1 MAGTQSCTTKTRS
14 AAPQVGGRSYKQ
26 TTGRMRGPRENDA
39 STGEKTETRKAES
52 LLPSRLEKKGGG
64 RTLNGDITPHS
75 LQGEM
80 EKSAM
85 SMYTATSDQ
94 GLVSPSTPVAL
105 RLQKCIPRWKETIN
119 DPYVISIIT
128 HRYRILLI
136 KEPKCK
142 KRTCISG
149 TPGSTQST
157 ILKESVEILLKKK
170 VIQRVQNPKNSFISR
185 LFPVKKSNGGYR
197 LVLDLKELNKFV
209 KKETF
214 KMLTPALV
222 RASIQKGDWMTSLDL
237 TDAYLHIPIH
247 TESRRLL
254 RFVVNGVTYQY
265 TVLPFGLTSAPLLFT
280 KVLRTVVALLHKNA
294 ADVNPYLDDWLIK
307 SQNRNLICQS
317 TERTVSLLLKLGF
330 LINMEK
336 SELIP
341 TQKIVFLG
349 MELDAEKGMIR
360 PAQHRIDNVQ
370 NMIQSFLKQ
379 KQATLRQVM
388 RLVGMLTSMR
398 GLVPRA
404 ALQSRPIQRLVLD
417 AQLKMQLSK
426 DWIKYEKPILFT
438 PAFLESLPW
447 WGNLKNLTAG
457 IPMDK
462 AKPTVTLVTDA
473 SMTGWGGHCMDGIA
487 HGQWNEKQ
495 RKFHI
500 NRLEMLAVQ
509 FSLQSFKKAVKNR
522 AVLIRSDNQTVV
534 AYLNKE
540 GGTKSVVK
548 RPCCSSAKVV
558 CTKQSRA
565 DVQTYTG
572 SPKRCSGL
580 AIPGETLRRHRMGAV
595 TDGSKPS
602 VRHVGGTPGRSV
614 CNTGK
619 QKTSRFCDALSGQT
633 VTDVGGT
640 SDGVGRNVQLRIP
653 TISIDPP
660 NVTKTGTIGELA
672 HDSSGTEL
680 AVSDLVSVTAV
691 SANGPSEKPATRN
704 RVDTTRQLYTNQPGA
719 VPTSRVETIQ
729 QFRIAQ
735 GFSSQVSQTT
745 TAGLRDSSNGLYQY
759 HWENFVIGVLAGIY
773 IHSILFAQVAEFFS
787 YLINEKKLKPG
798 TVENYKSA
806 INSVLKLSLDKNIS
820 DDPTISD
827 LFKGFITQA
836 GPIERY
842 KAPAWSLS
850 VVLEALRQFPY
861 EPKELASLQDWTK
874 KTVFLLA
881 LASGRRVSEIHALS
895 FEDNFTVFYPDKAI
909 LMTSV
914 KFRGKNQKL
923 HETATPIVI
932 PALSNISNEKQD
944 RILCPVR
951 ALAYYKK
958 RTSGVRRGQ
967 RSMFV
972 CYQKGKQSS
981 AASKFTLARWV
992 KETVYHAYSDKYL
1005 STEAGKVTAKMHD
1018 LRGIGNT
1025 LAFASGASLAQVLA
1039 AGSWK
1044 TSNTFLSYYLKD
1056 LAAESQGL
1064 HSLGY
1069 LVTGQVVTKQ

>member
-1 MAGTQSCTTKTRS
+1 
-14 AAPQVGGRSYKQ
+14 
-26 TTGRMRGPRENDA
+26 
-39 STGEKTETRKAES
+39 
-52 LLPSRLEKKGGG
+52 
-64 RTLNGDITPHS
+64 
-75 LQGEM
+75 
-80 EKSAM
+80 
-85 SMYTATSDQ
+85 
-94 GLVSPSTPVAL
+94 
-105 RLQKCIPRWKETIN
+105 
-119 DPYVISIIT
+119 
-128 HRYRILLI
+128 
-136 KEPKCK
+136 
-142 KRTCISG
+142 
-149 TPGSTQST
+149 
-157 ILKESVEILLKKK
+157 
-170 VIQRVQNPKNSFISR
+170 
-185 LFPVKKSNGGYR
+185 
-197 LVLDLKELNKFV
+197 
-209 KKETF
+209 
-214 KMLTPALV
+214 
-222 RASIQKGDWMTSLDL
+222 
-237 TDAYLHIPIH
+237 
-247 TESRRLL
+247 
-254 RFVVNGVTYQY
+254 
-265 TVLPFGLTSAPLLFT
+265 
-280 KVLRTVVALLHKNA
+280 
-294 ADVNPYLDDWLIK
+294 
-307 SQNRNLICQS
+307 
-317 TERTVSLLLKLGF
+317 
-330 LINMEK
+330 MEK

-370 NMIQSFLKQ
+370 KMIQSFLKQ

-417 AQLKMQLSK
+417 AQLKMRLSK
-426 DWIKYEKPILFT
+426 DGIKYEKPVLFT

-462 AKPTVTLVTDA
+462 AKPTVTLVTNA

-540 GGTKSVVK
+540 GGTKSQSLNDHAVAVLKWCAQNKVELMCKHIPGVQNGVADSLSRGKPYDDTEWELSQTAVNLVFDMWGEPQVDLFATPENKK
-548 RPCCSSAKVV
+548 RPVFV
-558 CTKQSRA
+558 TRYPDKQSLTWDAFQMEWGGMFSYAFPPFPLIHRTLQKLEQSENSHMILVA
-565 DVQTYTG
+565 PNWPSQTWFPLLLSLLTDHPR
-572 SPKRCSGL
+572 SLPQE
-580 AIPGETLRRHRMGAV
+580 ITL
-595 TDGSKPS
+595 T
-602 VRHVGGTPGRSV
+602 
-614 CNTGK
+614 
-619 QKTSRFCDALSGQT
+619 
-633 VTDVGGT
+633 
-640 SDGVGRNVQLRIP
+640 
-653 TISIDPP
+653 
-660 NVTKTGTIGELA
+660 
-672 HDSSGTEL
+672 
-680 AVSDLVSVTAV
+680 
-691 SANGPSEKPATRN
+691 
-704 RVDTTRQLYTNQPGA
+704 QPGGYT
-719 VPTSRVETIQ
+719 PTNPELYQLHVWKLSSNLELRK
-729 QFRIAQ
+729 
-735 GFSSQVSQTT
+735 GFQAKCRKQRRPGLGIPQMDCIN
-745 TAGLRDSSNGLYQY
+745 TAGK
-759 HWENFVIGVLAGIY
+759 NF
-773 IHSILFAQVAEFFS
+773 
-787 YLINEKKLKPG
+787 
-798 TVENYKSA
+798 
-806 INSVLKLSLDKNIS
+806 
-820 DDPTISD
+820 
-827 LFKGFITQA
+827 A

-850 VVLEALRQFPY
+850 VVLEVLRQY

-992 KETVYHAYSDKYL
+992 KETIYHAYSDKYL